1 VVSLIGEGIVA
12 RPDLLGEAMTV
23 LEKAGI
29 EPKSCRTASLAVSFV
44 IDGPKAPD
52 AVRLLHERFIE
63 AK

>member
-1 VVSLIGEGIVA
+1 
-12 RPDLLGEAMTV
+12 
-23 LEKAGI
+23 
-29 EPKSCRTASLAVSFV
+29 VSFV